1 MSEEDLI
8 QINKEILLKGLFSL
22 KFSDED
28 ITNELSVLETSKK
41 EITNKLA
48 GMTQAYNK
56 KIEDYK
62 NRLLETENK
71 YKLNLDR
78 NPEQTMTEKIE
89 DYKSYK
95 SIYNE
100 HYDYI
105 VSTKDLFILEKKYDN
120 IEYHYLITKI

>member
-62 NRLLETENK
+62 NRLLETEIN
-71 YKLNLDR
+71 
-78 NPEQTMTEKIE
+78 T
-89 DYKSYK
+89 S
-95 SIYNE
+95 
-100 HYDYI
+100 
-105 VSTKDLFILEKKYDN
+105 
-120 IEYHYLITKI
+120 

>member
-8 QINKEILLKGLFSL
+8 QINKEILLKGLFAL

-28 ITNELSVLETSKK
+28 ITNELSALETSKK
-41 EITNKLA
+41 DITNRLA

-71 YKLNLDR
+71 YKLNLER
-78 NPEQTMTEKIE
+78 NPEQTMSEKIE

>member
-1 MSEEDLI
+1 
-8 QINKEILLKGLFSL
+8 
-22 KFSDED
+22 
-28 ITNELSVLETSKK
+28 
-41 EITNKLA
+41 
-48 GMTQAYNK
+48 MTQAYNK

-71 YKLNLDR
+71 YKLNLER
-78 NPEQTMTEKIE
+78 NPEQTMSEKIE

-105 VSTKDLFILEKKYDN
+105 VSTKDLFILEKKYPFKKDV
-120 IEYHYLITKI
+120 ISSF

>member
-71 YKLNLDR
+71 YKLNLER